1 MKKLKKNNFKR
12 TISSVLAA
20 VLLLASTGC
29 APSDSDDGKT
39 SEQTQ
44 STTSA
49 NTISTAYESSDSDFT
64 TVVDHIG
71 NSVNVPKEINRIA
84 VCGIYPLPSV
94 LSVFFNSA
102 DKIVGMP
109 PASMTAAANGL
120 LGEVYPEILNAE
132 TGYTDGSSV
141 NVEELMKLEPDIV
154 FYSDTD
160 KEIGD
165 QLINAGFTAV
175 AVSVSKWD
183 YDCIETLNNWID
195 LLSQIFPENNR
206 VSEVEEYG
214 QKSLDLISERVSSLS
229 DEDKARVFILFQY
242 TDTNIVTSGKHFFG
256 QWWCDASGA
265 VNVAN
270 ELENDN
276 SVAVNMEQVMA
287 WNPEVILVTNF
298 TTAQPDDLYNN
309 TFGSYDWSG
318 IDAVVNRRVYKMPLG
333 LYRSYTPGADVPVSL
348 LWVAK
353 TIYPDLFD
361 DIDVTAEAKEYY
373 KNVFGLELSDEQ
385 IESIFNPVSSAGE
398 VADTTK

>member
-1 MKKLKKNNFKR
+1 MKKLKKINFKR
-12 TISSVLAA
+12 TISSLLAA

-29 APSDSDDGKT
+29 APSDSDDGKA

-49 NTISTAYESSDSDFT
+49 NTISTAYEASDSDFT

-195 LLSQIFPENNR
+195 LLSQIFRKTTGYLKLRNT
-206 VSEVEEYG
+206 V
-214 QKSLDLISERVSSLS
+214 K
-229 DEDKARVFILFQY
+229 KAL
-242 TDTNIVTSGKHFFG
+242 T
-256 QWWCDASGA
+256 
-265 VNVAN
+265 
-270 ELENDN
+270 
-276 SVAVNMEQVMA
+276 
-287 WNPEVILVTNF
+287 
-298 TTAQPDDLYNN
+298 
-309 TFGSYDWSG
+309 
-318 IDAVVNRRVYKMPLG
+318 
-333 LYRSYTPGADVPVSL
+333 
-348 LWVAK
+348 
-353 TIYPDLFD
+353 
-361 DIDVTAEAKEYY
+361 
-373 KNVFGLELSDEQ
+373 
-385 IESIFNPVSSAGE
+385 
-398 VADTTK
+398 